1 MDDEEIIRLYWQRSE
16 QAIKESRDKYGGYCG
31 TIARNILSDRESA
44 EECVSDTL
52 IRAWETIP
60 PNQPERLGIYLGKL
74 TRNLAIDRYR
84 SEKAQRRGGG
94 QAAICLNELA
104 ECVGSGENFADD
116 VELKEILSE
125 FIKGLKPDA
134 RNVFMLRYW
143 YLYPISDVA
152 AQCGMSEG
160 AVKMSLRRTRKK
172 LKDFLIQSGFD
183 L

>member
-1 MDDEEIIRLYWQRSE
+1 MDDEEIINLYWQRSE
-16 QAIKESRDKYGGYCG
+16 RAIEESRHKYGGYCG

-60 PNQPERLGIYLGKL
+60 PNRPKRLEIYLGKI

-84 SEKAQRRGGG
+84 SNKAQRHGGG
-94 QAAICLNELA
+94 QADICLDELA
-104 ECVGSGENFADD
+104 ECVGSRENFADD
-116 VELKEILSE
+116 VELKEIISE
-125 FIKGLKPDA
+125 FIKGLKPNA
-134 RNVFMLRYW
+134 RNIFLLRYW
-143 YLYPISDVA
+143 YLYSISDVA

-160 AVKMSLRRTRKK
+160 AVKMSLKRTRKK

-183 L
+183 V

>member
-1 MDDEEIIRLYWQRSE
+1 MDDKDIIKLYWERSE
-16 QAIKESRDKYGGYCG
+16 RAIEESRDKYGGYCG
-31 TIARNILSDRESA
+31 TIARNILSDSDSV

-60 PNQPERLGIYLGKL
+60 PNQPRKLGTYLGKI

-84 SEKAQRRGGG
+84 SEKAQRNGGG
-94 QAAICLNELA
+94 QAAVCLDELA
-104 ECVGSGENFADD
+104 ECVGNGENFADE

-125 FIKGLKPDA
+125 FIKGLKPNA
-134 RNVFMLRYW
+134 RKIFLLRYW
-143 YLYPISDVA
+143 YLYSVADVA

-172 LKDFLIQSGFD
+172 LKDFLTQSGFD
-183 L
+183 V